1 MIKNCST
8 CKHSPVDEHCKGC
21 KGEKDGNTHWEPEPF
36 INKPCISEC
45 VRHEKM
51 TNKEAIEY
59 NKNLRMYM
67 KLSDKNQPCKFLEE
81 NYIAL
86 DMAIKALEQQSC
98 EDWYDV
104 PSDEMTLEQ
113 ARQAVNDL
121 RKKVA
126 EYLEKEPSFDAKQKL
141 IEDCKPPTDDWE
153 HYADRLHDIAYQ
165 NGYEQAQKDLTC
177 EDAISRQAVLDLCE
191 RFNGCVPYSVLSNY
205 DMLPSV
211 QPKQRTGKW
220 EIHFIL
226 NERYLPK
233 FTQICICKR
242 CGGKLYRYEGQD
254 ISFCSSCGAKMK
266 EGE

>member
-86 DMAIKALEQQSC
+86 DMAIKALEQQHC
-98 EDWYDV
+98 EDC
-104 PSDEMTLEQ
+104 
-113 ARQAVNDL
+113 
-121 RKKVA
+121 
-126 EYLEKEPSFDAKQKL
+126 
-141 IEDCKPPTDDWE
+141 I
-153 HYADRLHDIAYQ
+153 DRNL
-165 NGYEQAQKDLTC
+165 
-177 EDAISRQAVLDLCE
+177 
-191 RFNGCVPYSVLSNY
+191 VLSTVKSGRIRVIDGEDWKRVMDNAIEIRE
-205 DMLPSV
+205 LPPV
-211 QPKQRTGKW
+211 QPKSEDSKFLEFLWNT
-220 EIHFIL
+220 INP
-226 NERYLPK
+226 NEMEQYLAM
-233 FTQICICKR
+233 
-242 CGGKLYRYEGQD
+242 YH
-254 ISFCSSCGAKMK
+254 AKEEK
-266 EGE
+266 VNE